1 MAYERTIWK
10 NREVEKPRT
19 FTMEDNTDGT
29 ITLMPS
35 EGTII
40 EPGTPIIAANMNNIE
55 DGIEEALS
63 RANAAFQSASEGKQ
77 QIATAITGKGVP
89 ATGSD
94 TFPLLASKI
103 GQIETDKTGD
113 ATAVAGDILL
123 SKTAYAKGS
132 KLTGTM
138 PNRGTVTNTIT
149 TQGGAY
155 TIPAGYHNGSGKV
168 TASFGNLMARN
179 IKSGINIGGVAG
191 TYVGGAF
198 ENLNVAIT
206 RELFSASNP
215 SWGYVYR
222 TAEFTLNL
230 GYRPFGIV
238 IWTSVKNSVGT
249 MYCVDVSSEAIAT
262 YLGFNTMIYGDV
274 EGWSVGY
281 PNAIYTDTGIR
292 FPKGGFEF
300 PDKTGYPSTAKVFV
314 MVIE

>member
-123 SKTAYAKGS
+123 SKTAYAKGA

-138 PNRGTVTNTIT
+138 PNRGAVTNTIT
-149 TQGGAY
+149 TQNGQY

-168 TASFGNLMARN
+168 TASFSNLLAGN
-179 IKSGINIGGVAG
+179 IGSGINIGGVIG
-191 TYVGGAF
+191 TLKRSKYGS
-198 ENLNVAIT
+198 IT
-206 RELFSASNP
+206 ATTSND
-215 SWGYVYR
+215 GDC
-222 TAEFTLNL
+222 EFTVSGIGFRPTHIIWQVQYSSG
-230 GYRPFGIV
+230 GYYYDIFGSTLTRTITQCFANYDSDRYGMFGY
-238 IWTSVKNSVGT
+238 INIMPTIG
-249 MYCVDVSSEAIAT
+249 SSSFSSDFTFYWANYSA
-262 YLGFNTMIYGDV
+262 
-274 EGWSVGY
+274 
-281 PNAIYTDTGIR
+281 A
-292 FPKGGFEF
+292 
-300 PDKTGYPSTAKVFV
+300 KTNISHKTVTINY